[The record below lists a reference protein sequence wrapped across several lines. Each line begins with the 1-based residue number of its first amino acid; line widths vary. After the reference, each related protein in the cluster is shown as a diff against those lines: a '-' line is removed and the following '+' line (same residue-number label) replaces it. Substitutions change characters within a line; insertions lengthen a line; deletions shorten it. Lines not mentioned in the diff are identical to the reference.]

1 MRLERIYM
9 FQKEIRHSKRYQEI
23 INVFI
28 KNGLSHILFR
38 IGITDKRINA
48 RKIKD
53 EKVNNNLI
61 NLGEKLRLSLQ
72 ELGPTF
78 IKLGQ
83 IASTRRDIIP
93 EEIGKEL
100 EKLQDDV
107 HSFSMAEVEQTFQ
120 EEFGKTTEE
129 VFQNFRVEP
138 LATASIGQVHSARL
152 FTGEEVAIKI
162 QRPNIKHTIETDLDI
177 LFHLARLIEN
187 RTKWGKRYHI
197 LDVIDEF
204 STSLRNEL
212 DYLMEARNGE
222 KMAVL
227 FSVGTTIRVPE
238 IYWDYTSR
246 KILTMEMVHG
256 IKVSHIKQLEAEGY
270 NLPLIAERIAH
281 SLFTQVLDY
290 GFFHGDP
297 HPGNIFIMPGNVV
310 TYLDFGMMGHLSD
323 QMKYHF
329 ASLLIAVQKNDVDD
343 MIETFEDMG
352 LLDNVEDMKSFHREL
367 EKLLTKYYEASL
379 ATISLGQLLIDI
391 FAIAYRYQVDI
402 PTDITVLA
410 KAILTAEEIIE
421 QLDPKFSIMKAVEP
435 FAMDLLKERFNP
447 KNILK
452 HVVESSLKDIDTLKN
467 LPKDIQDTIKTVK
480 KGKMKINFNVEDAPS
495 FLQRLDKISNRLSFS
510 IILLSF
516 SILMVGLIIGS
527 SIAGESNLLFKL
539 PLIELGGI
547 VAIIMFLFMLFSI
560 FRSGRM

>member
-1 MRLERIYM
+1 M

-23 INVFI
+23 VNVFI
-28 KNGLSHILFR
+28 KHGLSHILFR

-53 EKVNNNLI
+53 EKVNNNLV

-187 RTKWGKRYHI
+187 RTKWGKRYYI

-246 KILTMEMVHG
+246 KILTMEMVQG
-256 IKVSHIKQLEAEGY
+256 IKVSHIKQLETEGY

-310 TYLDFGMMGHLSD
+310 TYLDFGMMGRLSD

-379 ATISLGQLLIDI
+379 TTISLGQLLIDI
-391 FAIAYRYQVDI
+391 FAIAYRYQVGI
-402 PTDITVLA
+402 PTDITILA

-467 LPKDIQDTIKTVK
+467 LPKDIQDTITTVK

>member
-1 MRLERIYM
+1 M

-23 INVFI
+23 VNVFI
-28 KNGLSHILFR
+28 KNGLSHLLFR
-38 IGITDKRINA
+38 IGITDKKIKA
-48 RKIKD
+48 RKDRD
-53 EKVNNNLI
+53 EEINNNLV
-61 NLGEKLRLSLQ
+61 NLGYKLRLSLQ

-83 IASTRRDIIP
+83 IASTRRDIVP

-107 HSFSMAEVEQTFQ
+107 QAFSIEEVEEIFL
-120 EEFGKTTEE
+120 EEFEKTTADM
-129 VFQNFRVEP
+129 FDDFAVEP
-138 LATASIGQVHSARL
+138 LATASIGQVHIAHL

-162 QRPNIKHTIETDLDI
+162 QRPNIKDTMETDLDI
-177 LFHLARLIEN
+177 LFHLARLIEK
-187 RTKWGKRYHI
+187 RTKWGKRYRI

-212 DYLMEARNGE
+212 DYLMEGRNGD
-222 KMAVL
+222 KMNGL
-227 FSVGTTIRVPE
+227 FSEDLTIRVPA

-246 KILTMEMVHG
+246 KVLTMEMVHG
-256 IKVSHIKQLEAEGY
+256 IKVSHIEQLKEEGY
-270 NLPLIAERIAH
+270 NLPLIADRIAN

-310 TYLDFGMMGHLSD
+310 TYLDFGMVGRLND
-323 QMKYHF
+323 QMKQHF
-329 ASLLIAVQKNDVDD
+329 ASLMIAVQKNSTDD
-343 MIETFEDMG
+343 MIETFEDMK
-352 LLDNVEDMKSFHREL
+352 LLDDVEDMKALRRDL
-367 EKLLTKYYEASL
+367 EKLLGKYYEASL
-379 ATISLGQLLIDI
+379 TDISLGQLLIDI

-421 QLDPKFSIMKAVEP
+421 ELDPSFSIMKAVEP
-435 FAMDLLKERFNP
+435 FAVNIMKERFHP
-447 KNILK
+447 RTLLK
-452 HVVESSLKDIDTLKN
+452 HAIESTLKDIDTLKS
-467 LPKDIQDTIKTVK
+467 LPKDIQDTVKTIK
-480 KGKMKINFNVEDAPS
+480 KGRMKVNLNVEDAPS
-495 FLQRLDKISNRLSFS
+495 FLQRLDRISNRLSFS

-516 SILMVGLIIGS
+516 SILMVGLIVGS
-527 SIAGESNLLFKL
+527 AIAGESNMLFKL

-547 VAIIMFLFMLFSI
+547 VAILMFLFMLFSI

>member
-23 INVFI
+23 VNVFI

-48 RKIKD
+48 HKVRD

-61 NLGEKLRLSLQ
+61 NLGGKLRLSLQ

-107 HSFSMAEVEQTFQ
+107 HSFSMEEVEQTFR

-256 IKVSHIKQLEAEGY
+256 IKVSHIKRLEAEGY

-310 TYLDFGMMGHLSD
+310 TYLDFGMMGRLSD

-329 ASLLIAVQKNDVDD
+329 ASLMIAVQKNNVDD

-410 KAILTAEEIIE
+410 KAILTAEKVIE

-435 FAMDLLKERFNP
+435 FAIDLLKERFNP

-452 HVVESSLKDIDTLKN
+452 HIVENSLKDIDTLKN

-480 KGKMKINFNVEDAPS
+480 KGQMKINFNVEDAPS

-539 PLIELGGI
+539 PLIELGGV